1 MLHAFAEADLLAQI
15 DAASDITSRQCRPP
29 AAIVQRNL
37 NVFQNCVLRDQ
48 IERLKDKAN
57 QMIANVRQIV
67 VAQFR
72 NAVSAED
79 ILATGG
85 PVERTE
91 QVEQRA
97 LAAARRA
104 HNGDEI
110 PLRKLHTHAMKGFD
124 DDTSL
129 EVVVFVE
136 VDDFTGKSHSR
147 FSLPKNS
154 ALWTLNFCSLV
165 AGPFSSQ
172 KS

>member
-85 PVERTE
+85 PVDAPSRLSN
-91 QVEQRA
+91 V
-97 LAAARRA
+97 LLPLP
-104 HNGDEI
+104 DEPI
-110 PLRKLHTHAMKGFD
+110 MAT
-124 DDTSL
+124 
-129 EVVVFVE
+129 
-136 VDDFTGKSHSR
+136 KSPCGNCI
-147 FSLPKNS
+147 LTP
-154 ALWTLNFCSLV
+154 
-165 AGPFSSQ
+165 
-172 KS
+172 